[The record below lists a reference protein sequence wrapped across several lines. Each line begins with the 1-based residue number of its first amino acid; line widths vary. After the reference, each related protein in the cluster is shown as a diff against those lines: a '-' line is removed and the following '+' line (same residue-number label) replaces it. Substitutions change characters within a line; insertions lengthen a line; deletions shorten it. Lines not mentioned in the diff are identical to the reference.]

1 LTQGTFLL
9 IDGNS
14 LSYRAFH
21 ALPLLATSRG
31 ITTNAVYGFTSML
44 LKILRDLKPDFVAAC
59 FDKEKITFRHE
70 KFKAYKAQRPPTPA
84 ELRAQFPLIKELLQA
99 MRIPVLELQ
108 GYEADD
114 LIGSLVLKAEKISL
128 HNIILTGDQDVLQLV
143 SPQTKVLLTKKGISE
158 MEEYSA
164 QKVKAQFGVTPA
176 QFTDFKGLVG
186 DPSDNIPGI
195 PGIGAK
201 TAAKLLNEFSSL
213 EEIILRQAELPLKL
227 QPKIEMFA
235 GQARLAKELVTIVQ
249 DVPELIEPEKCHWPG
264 PDQATLLAFFNR
276 LEFKSLIR
284 TALSQPKK
292 ETKEQNSNS
301 KENFLNQKLTG
312 SLQVDCRL
320 ITQPEDL
327 RKVYLKICRAGQV
340 AVALKGNRENGVLQA
355 AVSFKE
361 SNEEPKNFY
370 LPLVIDH
377 EVLSA
382 SLKTLKDICQ
392 NPELEILTHDG
403 KSGLWWLKSH
413 GWEIKNLAFDT
424 MIASYLL
431 SPGLSGYDLPTIAL
445 EHLNVVLPA
454 EEEQALVAQANAVLS
469 LAGVLAAK
477 INLQGQEKLF
487 YKVEMPLV
495 KVLAAMEMAGVA
507 VDKQQLIL
515 MAEEISGQIELLTQ
529 EAYVLAGEKFNLS
542 SPKQLGQ
549 ILFKKLKLP
558 VIKRTKTGYSTDIEV
573 LTALAGTHPIID
585 KILTHRQL
593 AKLKS
598 TYVDG
603 LTHLI
608 NPCTGRLHTTFHQT
622 GTATGR
628 LSSANPNL
636 QNIPVRMLEGRKIRR
651 VFVPR
656 QTGNLILTA
665 DYSQIELR
673 VLAHLSGDKSLC
685 SAFQE
690 KQDIHVRTAAEV
702 FNVDLT
708 AVTLEMREK
717 AKAVNFGIIYGMS
730 DFGLARG
737 INISRQ
743 EAKQY
748 IEYYFARHPGV
759 KKYIENTINQARE
772 KGYVTTLLNRRRYL
786 PDLFSSDRNIRNLG
800 ERMAINTTIQGS
812 AADII
817 KLAMVHV
824 YNAIEKRKLATQ
836 MILQVHDEL
845 IFDVPGEEVKEVKEL
860 VRHCMVNALP
870 LIVPLEI
877 DLKAG
882 PSWYEAGLIKN

>member
-1 LTQGTFLL
+1 LL

-31 ITTNAVYGFTSML
+31 IITNAVYGFTNML

-70 KFKAYKAQRPPTPA
+70 KFKAYKAQRLATPA
-84 ELRAQFPLIKELLQA
+84 ELRAQFPLIKELLQV
-99 MRIPVLELQ
+99 MCIPVLELQ

-143 SPQTKVLLTKKGISE
+143 SLQTKALLTKKGISE
-158 MEEYSA
+158 LEEYDA
-164 QKVKAQFGVTPA
+164 QRVKAQFGVTPD

-186 DPSDNIPGI
+186 DPSDNIPGV

-201 TAAKLLNEFSSL
+201 TAANLLNKFSSL
-213 EEIILRQAELPLKL
+213 EEIISRQAELPLKL
-227 QPKIEMFA
+227 QPKIRMFTD
-235 GQARLAKELVTIVQ
+235 QARLAKDLVTIVQ
-249 DVPELIEPEKCHWPG
+249 DVPNLIEPSECRWLG
-264 PDQATLLAFFNR
+264 PDHSRLLAFFNR

-284 TALSQPKK
+284 AALNQPEK
-292 ETKEQNSNS
+292 EEGEQNNNS
-301 KENFLNQKLTG
+301 KENFLNQTLTV
-312 SLQVDCRL
+312 SYQVDYQP
-320 ITQPEDL
+320 ITQLEDL
-327 RKVYLKICRAGQV
+327 HRLRLRVYRAGRA
-340 AVALKGNRENGVLQA
+340 AVTLRGSREKGILQA
-355 AVSFKE
+355 AISFKE
-361 SNEEPKNFY
+361 PNEEPKNFY

-377 EVLSA
+377 EVLPA
-382 SLKTLKDICQ
+382 PLETLKEICQ

-403 KSGLWWLKSH
+403 KSALWWLKYH

-424 MIASYLL
+424 MIAGYLL
-431 SPGLSGYDLPTIAL
+431 NPGLSSYDLPGLAL
-445 EHLNVVLPA
+445 EHLNIVLPTHA
-454 EEEQALVAQANAVLS
+454 KEQALVTQANAVLR
-469 LAGVLAAK
+469 LVDVLATK

-487 YKVEMPLV
+487 YEVEMPLV
-495 KVLAAMEMAGVA
+495 KVLTAMEMAGVT
-507 VDKQQLIL
+507 VDKQQLML
-515 MAEEISGQIELLTQ
+515 MAGELSRQIELLTQ
-529 EAYVLAGEKFNLS
+529 ETYVLAGEKFNLS

-549 ILFKKLKLP
+549 VLFEKLKLP
-558 VIKRTKTGYSTDIEV
+558 VVKRTKTGYSTDFEV

-585 KILTHRQL
+585 KIIAHRQM

-603 LTHLI
+603 LAALI
-608 NPCTGRLHTTFHQT
+608 NPRTGRLHTTFHQT

-636 QNIPVRMLEGRKIRR
+636 QNIPIRMPEGRKIRR

-656 QTGNLILTA
+656 QAGNLILTA

-673 VLAHLSGDKSLC
+673 VLAHLSGDESLC

-702 FNVDLT
+702 FNVDLN
-708 AVTLEMREK
+708 AVKPEMRER

-748 IEYYFARHPGV
+748 IEYYFVRHPGV

-786 PDLFSSDRNIRNLG
+786 PDLLSSDHNLRNLG

-817 KLAMVHV
+817 KLAMVYV
-824 YNAIEKRKLATQ
+824 YDALKKRKLATQ
-836 MILQVHDEL
+836 MIIQVHDEL
-845 IFDVPGEEVKEVKEL
+845 IFDVPGEEIKEVKEL
-860 VRHCMVNALP
+860 VRHYMVNALP
-870 LIVPLEI
+870 LTVPLVV

-882 PSWYEAGLIKN
+882 SNWYEAGLTKE

>member
-1 LTQGTFLL
+1 ML

-21 ALPLLATSRG
+21 ALPLLATSHG
-31 ITTNAVYGFTSML
+31 IITNAVYGFTNML

-70 KFKAYKAQRPPTPA
+70 KFKAYKAQRLATPA

-99 MRIPVLELQ
+99 MCIPVLELQ

-143 SPQTKVLLTKKGISE
+143 SPQTKVLLTKRGISE
-158 MEEYSA
+158 LEEYSV
-164 QKVKAQFGVTPA
+164 QKIKTQFGVTPT

-186 DPSDNIPGI
+186 DPSDNVPGI

-201 TAAKLLNEFSSL
+201 TAAKLLNKFSSL
-213 EEIILRQAELPLKL
+213 EEIISRQAELPLKL
-227 QPKIEMFA
+227 QPKIRMFA
-235 GQARLAKELVTIVQ
+235 DQARLAKDLVTIVQ
-249 DVPELIEPEKCHWPG
+249 DVPDLIEPSECQWPG
-264 PDQATLLAFFNR
+264 PDHSRLLAFFNR

-284 TALSQPKK
+284 AALNKPEK
-292 ETKEQNSNS
+292 EIREQNSNS
-301 KENFLNQKLTG
+301 KENFLKQT
-312 SLQVDCRL
+312 SVVSCQVDYQT
-320 ITQPEDL
+320 IIQPEDL
-327 RKVYLKICRAGQV
+327 HNMCRRVYRAARA
-340 AVALKGNRENGVLQA
+340 AVILKGSREKGVLQA
-355 AVSFKE
+355 AISFKE
-361 SNEEPKNFY
+361 SGEEPKNFY

-377 EVLSA
+377 EAMAA
-382 SLKTLKDICQ
+382 SIETLKDICQ

-403 KSGLWWLKSH
+403 KSVLWWLKYH

-424 MIASYLL
+424 MIAGYLL
-431 SPGLSGYDLPTIAL
+431 NPGLSSYDLPGLAL
-445 EHLNVVLPA
+445 EHLNIVLPA
-454 EEEQALVAQANAVLS
+454 GSGEQALVTQANAVLR
-469 LAGVLAAK
+469 LADVLAAK
-477 INLQGQEKLF
+477 INLQGQKKLF
-487 YKVEMPLV
+487 YEVEMPLV
-495 KVLAAMEMAGVA
+495 KVLTAMEMAGVT
-507 VDKQQLIL
+507 VDKQQLML
-515 MAEEISGQIELLTQ
+515 MAEELSRQIELLTQ
-529 EAYVLAGEKFNLS
+529 ETYVLAGKKFNLS

-549 ILFKKLKLP
+549 VLFEKLKLP
-558 VIKRTKTGYSTDIEV
+558 VIKRTKTGYSTDFEV

-585 KILTHRQL
+585 KILAHRQI

-603 LTHLI
+603 LAALI
-608 NPCTGRLHTTFHQT
+608 NLCTGRLHTTFHQT

-636 QNIPVRMLEGRKIRR
+636 QNIPIRMPEGRKIRR

-673 VLAHLSGDKSLC
+673 VLAHLSGDESLC
-685 SAFQE
+685 LAFQE

-708 AVTLEMREK
+708 AVTPEMRER
-717 AKAVNFGIIYGMS
+717 AKAVNFGIIYGIS

-759 KKYIENTINQARE
+759 KKYIENTISQARE

-786 PDLFSSDRNIRNLG
+786 PDLLSSDHNVRSFG

-824 YNAIEKRKLATQ
+824 YNALKKRKLATQ

-845 IFDVPGEEVKEVKEL
+845 IFDVSSEEIKEVKKL

-870 LIVPLEI
+870 LTVPLVV

-882 PSWYEAGLIKN
+882 PNWYEAGLINNDEGG

>member
-1 LTQGTFLL
+1 ML

-21 ALPLLATSRG
+21 ALPPLATSRG
-31 ITTNAVYGFTSML
+31 IITNAVYGFTSMI

-70 KFKAYKAQRPPTPA
+70 KFKTYKAQRPPTPA

-213 EEIILRQAELPLKL
+213 EEIILHQTELPLKL

-264 PDQATLLAFFNR
+264 PDQTTLLAFFSR

-284 TALSQPKK
+284 AALSQTKK
-292 ETKEQNSNS
+292 GTREQNSNS

-312 SLQVDCRL
+312 SLQVDYRL

-327 RKVYLKICRAGQV
+327 RRVYLRICRAGQV
-340 AVALKGNRENGVLQA
+340 AVTLKGNRENGVLQA

-361 SNEEPKNFY
+361 LNEEPKNFY
-370 LPLVIDH
+370 LPLVIGH

-382 SLKTLKDICQ
+382 PLKTLKDICQ
-392 NPELEILTHDG
+392 NPKLEILTHDG
-403 KSGLWWLKSH
+403 KSGLWWLKYH
-413 GWEIKNLAFDT
+413 GWEIENLAFDT
-424 MIASYLL
+424 MIAGYLL
-431 SPGLSGYDLPTIAL
+431 NPGLSSYDLPTIAL

-454 EEEQALVAQANAVLS
+454 GGEQALVAQANAVLR

-495 KVLAAMEMAGVA
+495 KVLAAMEIAGVA

-549 ILFKKLKLP
+549 VLFEKLKLP

-598 TYVDG
+598 TYIDG
-603 LTHLI
+603 LVALI
-608 NPCTGRLHTTFHQT
+608 NHHTGRLHTTFHQT

-656 QTGNLILTA
+656 QAGNLILTA

-730 DFGLARG
+730 DYGLARG

-786 PDLFSSDRNIRNLG
+786 PDLFSSDRNIRGLG

-824 YNAIEKRKLATQ
+824 HNTIEKRKLATQ

-870 LIVPLEI
+870 LTVPLEV

-882 PSWYEAGLIKN
+882 PNWYESGLIKE

>member
-1 LTQGTFLL
+1 
-9 IDGNS
+9 
-14 LSYRAFH
+14 
-21 ALPLLATSRG
+21 
-31 ITTNAVYGFTSML
+31 ML

-70 KFKAYKAQRPPTPA
+70 KFKAYKAQRLATPA

-99 MRIPVLELQ
+99 MCISVLELQ

-114 LIGSLVLKAEKISL
+114 LIGSLVSKAEKISL

-158 MEEYSA
+158 LEEYSA
-164 QKVKAQFGVTPA
+164 QKVKVQFGVTPN
-176 QFTDFKGLVG
+176 QFTDFKSLVG
-186 DPSDNIPGI
+186 DPSDNVPGV

-201 TAAKLLNEFSSL
+201 TAAKLLNKFSSL
-213 EEIILRQAELPLKL
+213 EEIISRQVELPLKL
-227 QPKIEMFA
+227 QPKIRMFTD
-235 GQARLAKELVTIVQ
+235 QARLAKELVTIVQ
-249 DVPELIEPEKCHWPG
+249 DVPNLIEPSECRWLG
-264 PDQATLLAFFNR
+264 PDHSRLLALFNR
-276 LEFKSLIR
+276 LEFKSLIHA
-284 TALSQPKK
+284 ALNQPEK
-292 ETKEQNSNS
+292 EKGEQNNNS
-301 KENFLNQKLTG
+301 KDNFLNQT
-312 SLQVDCRL
+312 STVSYQVDYQT

-327 RKVYLKICRAGQV
+327 HRVCLRVCRAGR
-340 AVALKGNRENGVLQA
+340 AALALSGSQEKGVLQA
-355 AVSFKE
+355 AISFKE
-361 SNEEPKNFY
+361 SNGELKNFY
-370 LPLVIDH
+370 LPLVINH
-377 EVLSA
+377 EVLPA
-382 SLKTLKDICQ
+382 PLETLKEICQ
-392 NPELEILTHDG
+392 NPGLEIITHDG
-403 KSGLWWLKSH
+403 KSLLWRLKYY
-413 GWEIKNLAFDT
+413 GGEIKNLAFDT
-424 MIASYLL
+424 MIAGYLL
-431 SPGLSGYDLPTIAL
+431 NPGLSSYDLPSLAL
-445 EHLNVVLPA
+445 DHLNIVLPA
-454 EEEQALVAQANAVLS
+454 VGEQALVTQANAVLK
-469 LAGVLAAK
+469 LADVLAAK
-477 INLQGQEKLF
+477 ISLQGQEKLF
-487 YKVEMPLV
+487 YEVEMPLV
-495 KVLAAMEMAGVA
+495 KVLTAMEMAGVT
-507 VDKQQLIL
+507 VNKQQLML
-515 MAEEISGQIELLTQ
+515 MAEELSGQIELLTQ

-542 SPKQLGQ
+542 SPKQLGRV
-549 ILFKKLKLP
+549 LFEKLKLP
-558 VIKRTKTGYSTDIEV
+558 VIKRTKTGYSTDFEV
-573 LTALAGTHPIID
+573 LTALAGTHPIIE

-603 LTHLI
+603 LAALI
-608 NPCTGRLHTTFHQT
+608 NPRTGRLHTTFHQT

-636 QNIPVRMLEGRKIRR
+636 QNIPVRMPEGRKIRR

-656 QTGNLILTA
+656 QAGNLILTA

-673 VLAHLSGDKSLC
+673 VLAHLSGDESLR

-702 FNVDLT
+702 FDVDLF
-708 AVTLEMREK
+708 AVTSEMRER

-759 KKYIENTINQARE
+759 KTYIEKTISQARE

-786 PDLFSSDRNIRNLG
+786 PDLFSSDHNIRSFG

-817 KLAMVHV
+817 KLAMVRV
-824 YNAIEKRKLATQ
+824 YDVLKKRKLATQ

-845 IFDVPGEEVKEVKEL
+845 IFDVPGEEIKEVKEL

-870 LIVPLEI
+870 LTVSLEV

-882 PSWYEAGLIKN
+882 SNWYEAGLIKE